1 MLLFG
6 HQWNEERGEWVKRL
20 GVALYA
26 VKIYLACDLMLKKKL
41 LLLVTELVAILNYL
55 GVIHL

>member
-1 MLLFG
+1 MG
-6 HQWNEERGEWVKRL
+6 EEAGGCSL
-20 GVALYA
+20 CI
-26 VKIYLACDLMLKKKL
+26 KIYLACDLMLKKKL